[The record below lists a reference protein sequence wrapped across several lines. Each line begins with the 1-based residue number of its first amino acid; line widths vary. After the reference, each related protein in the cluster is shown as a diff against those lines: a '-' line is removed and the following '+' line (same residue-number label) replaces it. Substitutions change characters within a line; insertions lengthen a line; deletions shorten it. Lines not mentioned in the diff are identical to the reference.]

1 MRVMVMSTTKLQTLT
16 SAEENFLASLST
28 RKSVNNRKNASK
40 LKLEKFTGCV
50 SVVSTSIPGTTT
62 QETIALNKNLNSST
76 PRNISNSMA
85 TQSIPTAIDK
95 KNDKLEKS
103 KKSTLRRH
111 DITNI
116 QEEQTNCR
124 YCSKPVY
131 KMEEIKAEG
140 QIYHKACFRCNKCSK
155 QLKVD
160 NYQSHEGVLYCL
172 VHFKLIFAPKFAECN
187 ETEEPCKPEL
197 IIRENQP
204 AELPSDVF
212 RASDKP
218 NLGLEELQQLNVR
231 SRFHIFEKAG
241 HTDNRLVNVAMNGD
255 DLIRGAS
262 ITTKKKNLQEQGSRV
277 IEEDFSNLA
286 RGSKN
291 QGQDRVHESD
301 IINES
306 LTDNEKRRNIRTDL
320 DDTIND
326 LKTRFELGKGISKEE
341 RREERKQEIQNI
353 RSRLFMGKQARIKEM
368 YQQAVIESEHG
379 KLSSRSKPD
388 ISIGIDARSLRER
401 FERGE
406 ILKEKSIDES
416 DSHSHSRKPGATYHE
431 ADIFECAISKKSR
444 KVFLEMDADT
454 VAKRETAAASDQST
468 KRRPCLPNLCNSS
481 EPEEGIS
488 TFNTKQNNID
498 VIKCTEK
505 PAEVLVQTSEIS
517 KKFKFFETYR
527 PVENKKRI
535 FRITPPREGVVNLPS
550 PEMER
555 KISLTKQSLSETH
568 DLERSH
574 MTSLMITKFRELEN
588 GLQPHIRHGCF
599 RTIKHLTP
607 PIEQKRKWDAG
618 SDYDTDDGV
627 DYVSSEDSNENAE
640 DSVIYLD
647 HQILREAQTTTR
659 AKQLCARFENWQVDE
674 IDRRVNDGP
683 INANP
688 IFASED
694 RTSEGTKVLRE
705 RFEKLKNGENNQP
718 VRPHQQVNRFL
729 LLRDI
734 NTITASS
741 RNFANWQLIPYTF
754 LL

>member
-1 MRVMVMSTTKLQTLT
+1 MNSGREKRRFCMYLLFAQVMSTTKLQTLT

-28 RKSVNNRKNASK
+28 RKSVNNHKNASK

-76 PRNISNSMA
+76 PRNISISMA

-95 KNDKLEKS
+95 KNDILEKS

-160 NYQSHEGVLYCL
+160 NYQSHEGELYCL

-197 IIRENQP
+197 IIP
-204 AELPSDVF
+204 
-212 RASDKP
+212 SDKP

-241 HTDNRLVNVAMNGD
+241 HTDNRLVNVATNGD

-262 ITTKKKNLQEQGSRV
+262 ITTKKKNFQEQGSRV

-291 QGQDRVHESD
+291 QGQDRVPESD

-326 LKTRFELGKGISKEE
+326 LKARFELGKGISKEE

-368 YQQAVIESEHG
+368 YQQAVIESEHDMAHTG
-379 KLSSRSKPD
+379 
-388 ISIGIDARSLRER
+388 
-401 FERGE
+401 GE
-406 ILKEKSIDES
+406 
-416 DSHSHSRKPGATYHE
+416 Y
-431 ADIFECAISKKSR
+431 
-444 KVFLEMDADT
+444 
-454 VAKRETAAASDQST
+454 
-468 KRRPCLPNLCNSS
+468 CN
-481 EPEEGIS
+481 
-488 TFNTKQNNID
+488 
-498 VIKCTEK
+498 
-505 PAEVLVQTSEIS
+505 
-517 KKFKFFETYR
+517 
-527 PVENKKRI
+527 
-535 FRITPPREGVVNLPS
+535 
-550 PEMER
+550 
-555 KISLTKQSLSETH
+555 
-568 DLERSH
+568 
-574 MTSLMITKFRELEN
+574 
-588 GLQPHIRHGCF
+588 
-599 RTIKHLTP
+599 HLY
-607 PIEQKRKWDAG
+607 I
-618 SDYDTDDGV
+618 
-627 DYVSSEDSNENAE
+627 
-640 DSVIYLD
+640 
-647 HQILREAQTTTR
+647 
-659 AKQLCARFENWQVDE
+659 
-674 IDRRVNDGP
+674 
-683 INANP
+683 
-688 IFASED
+688 
-694 RTSEGTKVLRE
+694 
-705 RFEKLKNGENNQP
+705 
-718 VRPHQQVNRFL
+718 
-729 LLRDI
+729 
-734 NTITASS
+734 
-741 RNFANWQLIPYTF
+741 
-754 LL
+754 